1 MGSAIR
7 GWCATGLVM
16 AGLAV
21 GALGC
26 SSSGLQLPPSMN
38 GDGVGGNSA
47 GGSGVGGSGTGGK
60 GMGGGGVG
68 GKGMGGSG
76 IGGKIV
82 DVADAGSR
90 GAGGRDGGGTG
101 AGGSGVGG
109 SGVGGSAGGCGVSS
123 TDAGATDGGG
133 GPIVGSAI
141 DLFDCST
148 EGFVFNTYDEPGN
161 LARPTNPSVPPPTLS
176 FDATQGSPFPGSV
189 QVTAPFSG
197 ANQYVDIQ
205 KLVNVPAPLD
215 WSGKSLHVRI
225 RVSQGTFHGIVE
237 PYLVTTGAYV
247 FGGTSINIAPG
258 SQWQEFAVDLTN
270 PLTRAAA
277 SYNPAQVMLFGVQ
290 LNTGG
295 AGTASTPVV
304 FNVDSFYL
312 TP

>member
-1 MGSAIR
+1 
-7 GWCATGLVM
+7 M

-21 GALGC
+21 GALSC
-26 SSSGLQLPPSMN
+26 SSTGLQLPPSMN
-38 GDGVGGNSA
+38 GDGVGGSSA
-47 GGSGVGGSGTGGK
+47 GGSGVGGSGTGGS
-60 GMGGGGVG
+60 GTG

-76 IGGKIV
+76 AAGRGMGGIGGKIV
-82 DVADAGSR
+82 EVADAGSR
-90 GAGGRDGGGTG
+90 DAAGSDRGVTG

-109 SGVGGSAGGCGVSS
+109 SGMSGSGVVGSGMGGSAGGCGVSS

-148 EGFVFNTYDEPGN
+148 EGFVFSTYDEPGN
-161 LARPTNPSVPPPTLS
+161 LARPTNPVVPPPTLS

-225 RVSQGTFHGIVE
+225 KVSQGTFRGIVE
-237 PYLVTTGAYV
+237 PYVVTTGAYV
-247 FGGTSINIAPG
+247 FGGTIINIAPG
-258 SQWQEFAVDLTN
+258 SQWQEFVVDLTN

-290 LNTGG
+290 LNTGSAG
-295 AGTASTPVV
+295 AASTPVV
-304 FNVDSFYL
+304 FNVDSFDL